1 MSTSPFR
8 SPSPSPPL
16 PEVASARSRSSSNIR
31 NARRN
36 STPSPIDK
44 LFNNN
49 GNKLPKSP
57 PSNYKKP
64 TIIIPSSNKV
74 PTLQSSMR
82 EDEEILECDYDVNPT
97 KLYLSIQHKKWELA
111 NNLIK
116 AQPQQAKTWIYRKES
131 DKKKQCPVE
140 EKGDTECVELV
151 VTPKVQEATSLKIRW
166 RLLPLHAAVIFK
178 APESIIQALITAYPR
193 ACCFKDDQ
201 GMLPI
206 HLAIRNESLPSIIT
220 MLLIAFPQSANI
232 GDRKNRT
239 PLHLTQLMKC
249 ILLQEKYINVLQN
262 YNYYY
267 EVAAASFNASTLY
280 QADPNKKNLN
290 VQFDAQKL
298 ALIGKVD
305 SLELELAKS
314 KDENKLLVDHLD
326 TVQSQL
332 KAKADSNVSMTQNIT
347 ELENELKGIKEEKET
362 MEAQYK
368 RQLESKVKEIE
379 VLQSD
384 LNAREGDI
392 DLYKQ
397 INNEK
402 DKSIAIG
409 KERSAASRFDREQL
423 EERTKLF
430 EVENASSLA
439 NAAHLELQLKKKI
452 QNEHVLAIQVSD
464 LASKLSESALM
475 CSELTNTHQTQ
486 IKSYQQEKA
495 EMKTSYDNLVSKL
508 QYLLRTLDDMTK
520 EHNRII
526 ELSCNQEQTISEMFE
541 QQEELASQTA
551 RHEQCLIDAAWE
563 REEIVRILTRQV
575 EESEKSK
582 NERLIL
588 MDSVKDNN
596 RRIADTAGERRE
608 LINSITKSRG
618 LLGSFKKEV
627 NDLYE
632 AVNNEVDGISLDS
645 DKVKSSNENCDFR
658 SIEEKCMSDQCNS
671 EENDFNAQSAEAT
684 TVNASSES
692 VTESVDMDS
701 SMSTL
706 SSTLNDENIK
716 DDDVGRDEKIDEDA
730 FRKECEEDEDK
741 EENAL
746 AEISMNVK
754 NSVTTKIHL
763 LDDVESSVDNL
774 CKEAAALI
782 ASLPSPKKTNMT
794 VE

>member
-1 MSTSPFR
+1 
-8 SPSPSPPL
+8 
-16 PEVASARSRSSSNIR
+16 
-31 NARRN
+31 
-36 STPSPIDK
+36 
-44 LFNNN
+44 
-49 GNKLPKSP
+49 
-57 PSNYKKP
+57 
-64 TIIIPSSNKV
+64 
-74 PTLQSSMR
+74 MR
-82 EDEEILECDYDVNPT
+82 EDEDVLECDYDINPT

-111 NNLIK
+111 NNLIQ
-116 AQPQQAKTWIYRKES
+116 AQPRQAKTWVYRKEN
-131 DKKKQCPVE
+131 DKKKQCQVE
-140 EKGDTECVELV
+140 EKGEEECVELV
-151 VTPKVQEATSLKIRW
+151 VTPKVQEAASIKIRW

-178 APESIIQALITAYPR
+178 APESTIQALITAYPR

-206 HLAIRNESLPSIIT
+206 HLAIRNESSPSIIT

-267 EVAAASFNASTLY
+267 EVAAASYNASTLY
-280 QADPNKKNLN
+280 QADLNKKNLS

-305 SLELELAKS
+305 SLEMELARS
-314 KDENKLLVDHLD
+314 KDENQLLVDHLD

-332 KAKADSNVSMTQNIT
+332 KSNADSNTFMTQKVT
-347 ELENELKGIKEEKET
+347 ELENELKDMKDEKET
-362 MEAQYK
+362 TETQYK
-368 RQLESKVKEIE
+368 RQLESKNKEIE
-379 VLQSD
+379 ELQSD

-392 DLYKQ
+392 ELYKQ

-402 DKSIAIG
+402 DKSIAIVN
-409 KERSAASRFDREQL
+409 ERSAVSRFDREQF
-423 EERTKLF
+423 EERIKLL
-430 EVENASSLA
+430 EVENVSSMA

-452 QNEHVLAIQVSD
+452 QNEHILATQVSD

-486 IKSYQQEKA
+486 IKSYQQEK
-495 EMKTSYDNLVSKL
+495 EDMKTSYDNLVSKL

-526 ELSCNQEQTISEMFE
+526 ELSCNQEKTISEMFE
-541 QQEELASQTA
+541 QQEELASHSA

-575 EESEKSK
+575 EESEKSN
-582 NERLIL
+582 NERLMF
-588 MDSVKDNN
+588 MDGVRENN

-618 LLGSFKKEV
+618 LMDGFKKEV

-645 DKVKSSNENCDFR
+645 DKENDINLNGKNSSNVNSDFR
-658 SIEEKCMSDQCNS
+658 SVEEKCMPDQCDN
-671 EENDFNAQSAEAT
+671 EENDFKAQSAEET
-684 TVNASSES
+684 TVDASSDS
-692 VTESVDMDS
+692 VAESVDMVPT
-701 SMSTL
+701 MSTL
-706 SSTLNDENIK
+706 SLASYDENIK
-716 DDDVGRDEKIDEDA
+716 NDDVDRDEKVDEDA
-730 FRKECEEDEDK
+730 FRKECEE

-754 NSVTTKIHL
+754 NSVTTKLHL

-782 ASLPSPKKTNMT
+782 ASLPSPNKTMKYGQN
-794 VE
+794 